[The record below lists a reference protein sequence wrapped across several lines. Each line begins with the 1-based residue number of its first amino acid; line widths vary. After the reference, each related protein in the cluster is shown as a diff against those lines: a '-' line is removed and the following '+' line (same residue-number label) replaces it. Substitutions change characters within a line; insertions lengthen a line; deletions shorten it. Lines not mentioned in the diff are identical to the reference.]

1 MVRLYPYKC
10 REEGCY
16 NLSFD
21 SLYCE
26 QHWAEKIEESK
37 REEEERKKRERA
49 ELIELQKK
57 KEEEESRSHEEY
69 LKRIEEDPLWELK
82 QRSRKNTP
90 VQRERPSVQ
99 KRLQNP
105 YAAYDAGY
113 DDVMEGD
120 DYDWDRYQ
128 RDSEYADGVDDAL
141 DELE

>member
-1 MVRLYPYKC
+1 MDQVTMTILMLVVCFGLMYFLTIRP
-10 REEGCY
+10 
-16 NLSFD
+16 
-21 SLYCE
+21 
-26 QHWAEKIEESK
+26 
-37 REEEERKKRERA
+37 
-49 ELIELQKK
+49 QKK

-99 KRLQNP
+99 KKLQNP

-120 DYDWDRYQ
+120 DYDWDRYY

-141 DELE
+141 DEMEEYGRDD

>member
-1 MVRLYPYKC
+1 MDQVTMTILMLVVCFGLMYFLTIRP
-10 REEGCY
+10 
-16 NLSFD
+16 
-21 SLYCE
+21 
-26 QHWAEKIEESK
+26 
-37 REEEERKKRERA
+37 
-49 ELIELQKK
+49 QKK

-90 VQRERPSVQ
+90 AQRGIPPVQ
-99 KRLQNP
+99 KKLQNP

-120 DYDWDRYQ
+120 DYDWDRYH

-141 DELE
+141 DEREEYGRDDW